1 MSDIQA
7 ALELQANGKL
17 EEAAKI
23 YQEFLALNP
32 RQPDVSNLLGL
43 IYLQQNNLEDAKQL
57 FVIATEGFPCAEFF
71 QNLGLVQYKQKN
83 YELAMECFD
92 KVLEYEPNNLD
103 ITRDFAKM
111 AKTSEQYLYGIKFFK
126 KALSI
131 EPNDYVGWNNLGL
144 LYEKTKDFQKAK
156 TCYTNAL
163 KSEKNYEALHN
174 LGVLHRTLRNF
185 DESTRYL
192 KEALKLRPNHYETM
206 ISLGMSYLSKKDF
219 ENGKKYYQVVKQEV
233 KEKYKNHWDGREH
246 KDQTLLVYYYAGF
259 GDHIMFSRYFPL
271 LKNYFKKVKVWLPPN
286 VKAILE
292 NNFPE
297 IEFVDTSNVE
307 YDYSAS
313 IMELH
318 FLLNLD
324 FGNIPSPEG
333 YLTPDTKLS
342 EKYQREFFSTHKSKI
357 GLFWQGNPNVFA
369 NRSIK
374 LKELEPIFLNKDK
387 DFKFYSFEKEDKENQ
402 IDNYPQITNLGKTFN
417 NFSDTAAAI
426 ANIDVLI
433 TIDSAIAHLAGA
445 LGIKTYLML
454 PYSSEWRWFD
464 DTETT
469 PWYNS
474 IKIFKQEKPYCWGD
488 VVEKITNEIKNI
500 K

>member
-1 MSDIQA
+1 MFDIQTA
-7 ALELQANGKL
+7 FELQANGKL
-17 EEAAKI
+17 EEAAEI
-23 YQEFLALNP
+23 YKKFLELNP
-32 RQPDVSNLLGL
+32 CQPDVSNLLGL
-43 IYLQQNNLEDAKQL
+43 IYLKQNKLNEAKEL
-57 FVIATEGFPCAEFF
+57 FITATEGFPCAEFF
-71 QNLGLVQYKQKN
+71 QNLGLVHYKQKN
-83 YELAMECFD
+83 YQMAMECFD

-103 ITRDFAKM
+103 ITRDFAQM
-111 AKTSEQYLYGIKFFK
+111 AKTSEQFSYGIKFFE

-131 EPNDYVGWNNLGL
+131 ESNDWVGWNNLGL

-156 TCYTNAL
+156 ECYINSL

-174 LGVLHRTLRNF
+174 LGVLQRTLRNF
-185 DESTRYL
+185 DESTRCL

-219 ENGKKYYQVVKQEV
+219 KNGRKYYQVTKQEV
-233 KEKYKNHWDGREH
+233 KEKYKNHWDGKEH
-246 KDQTLLVYYYAGF
+246 KDKILFVYYYAGF

-271 LKNYFKKVKVWLPPN
+271 LKKYFKEVKVWLPPN

-292 NNFPE
+292 HNFPE
-297 IEFVDTSNVE
+297 IVFVDTNKVE

-324 FGNIPSPEG
+324 FDNIPNPEG
-333 YLTPDTKLS
+333 YLTPDTTLI
-342 EKYQREFFSTHKSKI
+342 EKYQKEFFSTDKPKI

-374 LKELEPIFLNKDK
+374 LKELEQIFLNKEE
-387 DFKFYSFEKEDKENQ
+387 DFIFYSFEKEDKENQ
-402 IDNYPQITNLGKTFN
+402 IDNYPQIIDLGKTFS
-417 NFSDTAAAI
+417 NFSDTAAALTS
-426 ANIDVLI
+426 IDVLI

-445 LGIKTYLML
+445 MGIKTYLML
-454 PYSSEWRWFD
+454 PYASEWRWFD

-469 PWYNS
+469 PWYDS
-474 IKIFKQEKPYCWGD
+474 IKIFKQEKSYCWAD
-488 VVEKITNEIKNI
+488 VVGKITNEIKNI